1 MLSGFSHWL
10 LFSLTLV
17 VSCHADEVWFCWSYS
32 MVQKSVLECLGFFF
46 STEAWPSEWSFIA
59 ANDGTDVRYVEG
71 PLRSAFYDV
80 SVRRPAQT
88 PTANITVR
96 RCIAHLRSSPAA
108 ATSMFPRTR
117 SKGWKVIICFSNN
130 NKKSINFNANV
141 TISGFNCYSF
151 TFSWWYFYVS
161 FLCIQLIFLRTAPLS
176 K

>member
-96 RCIAHLRSSPAA
+96 RCIAHRKVERLSSVL
-108 ATSMFPRTR
+108 ATTTKSPLISMQT
-117 SKGWKVIICFSNN
+117 SQLVDSTVIPSHSVDDI
-130 NKKSINFNANV
+130 
-141 TISGFNCYSF
+141 F
-151 TFSWWYFYVS
+151 TLAFYVFS
-161 FLCIQLIFLRTAPLS
+161 
-176 K
+176 